1 MGVLDDYKSKLF
13 GPQALNQHNHNLYRT
28 VGVGPDGKSPILI
41 GGAGQVDAQQ
51 QAMQQNQLAQ
61 PAGQSQPA
69 ASSTTVRPAT
79 YTYPGADVVNDI
91 TQKVT
96 AQQAAARTAPVRNY
110 ADLMRELVPKEDP
123 EKIAKQNRRERAR
136 KNIAAVSDAISA
148 VANLASTMGGAPN
161 ALDPK
166 NSLSLASKA
175 RWDEIKKEREK
186 NREMYLSAMLKAA
199 QLDDAMQ
206 QRLQNAAEL
215 REYRQQQLDEQ
226 RRYHDMLDAN
236 ADERRKDI
244 KENNDTNNE
253 FRRKKI
259 NNDSRRVDIYEKS
272 SQKKGSSGGKKR
284 SSGSGNGSKTV
295 VKENEYN
302 ADGKVVKS
310 TTTTTTGA
318 GGSRGSSSSGSGNGE
333 KKKTTHHV

>member
-51 QAMQQNQLAQ
+51 QAMQQSQPTQ
-61 PAGQSQPA
+61 PAGHSQPA
-69 ASSTTVRPAT
+69 ASSTTARPAT

-96 AQQAAARTAPVRNY
+96 AQQAAATPAPVRSY

-199 QLDDAMQ
+199 QLDDSMR
-206 QRLQNAAEL
+206 QRLQNAADL
-215 REYRQQQLDEQ
+215 KAYREQQLEDNRLYREALIKNAEAKQQAINENNQANTAIRQQNANSNSK
-226 RRYHDMLDAN
+226 RADA
-236 ADERRKDI
+236 AY
-244 KENNDTNNE
+244 NN
-253 FRRKKI
+253 
-259 NNDSRRVDIYEKS
+259 SL
-272 SQKKGSSGGKKR
+272 KKGSSGGKKR

-302 ADGKVVKS
+302 TDGKVVK
-310 TTTTTTGA
+310 TTTTTTPGA
-318 GGSRGSSSSGSGNGE
+318 RGSRGGSSSSSSSG
-333 KKKTTHHV
+333 KRRTTHHV